1 MGKRGKKKMVLS
13 DEDFQKVVS
22 LVGEN
27 MSICE
32 AVKIVGF
39 TRQTFY
45 NLLTEK
51 QKVELKMTKT
61 LNTILGRKYYN

>member
-13 DEDFQKVVS
+13 NEDFQKVVS

-27 MSICE
+27 MSIYE
-32 AVKIVGF
+32 AVKIIGF
-39 TRQTFY
+39 NRQTFY